1 MLLVRDQSRRKS
13 SMASI
18 ENFPRVTTETVMR
31 DYESAAKEVEA
42 LGAELIGAAKR
53 WEAMTADLCNTIRD
67 TAEAYRREGEKI
79 SGRIEESAGLSEHVR
94 KTCKDVKRR
103 MTEGNGGIR

>member
-1 MLLVRDQSRRKS
+1 
-13 SMASI
+13 MASI
-18 ENFPRVTTETVMR
+18 ENYPKITAESVTR

-42 LGAELIGAAKR
+42 LGAELIGAAKK

-67 TAEAYRREGEKI
+67 TAEAYRKQGEKI
-79 SGRIEESAGLSEHVR
+79 SERIEECAGLTEHVR

-103 MTEGNGGIR
+103 MTGDNSGIR